1 MFEVLDPTHELGSP
15 EARLAP
21 RVSEFAGITVGLLS
35 NGKANVGRFYDHL
48 EDLLRNE
55 WGVAEVVRR
64 TKGNYSAP
72 AETALME
79 EAAGWQVLFAGV
91 GD

>member
-1 MFEVLDPTHELGSP
+1 MFDVLDPTHELGSP
-15 EARLAP
+15 DARLAP
-21 RVSEFAGITVGLLS
+21 RPRALSGITVGLLS
-35 NGKANVGRFYDHL
+35 NGKAGVARFFDHV
-48 EDLLRNE
+48 EAILRDE
-55 WGVAEVVRR
+55 WGVADVVRR

-72 AETALME
+72 AETELMA